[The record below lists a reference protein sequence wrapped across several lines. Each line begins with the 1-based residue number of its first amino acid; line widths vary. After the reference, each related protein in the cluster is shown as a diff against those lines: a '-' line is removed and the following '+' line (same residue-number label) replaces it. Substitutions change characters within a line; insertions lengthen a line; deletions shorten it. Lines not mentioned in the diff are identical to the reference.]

1 MPSTYSPDLR
11 IELIADGEKSGTW
24 GAITNQNLGTLI
36 EDAISGAASVSITSA
51 NQALTALDGAPD
63 QARCA
68 AVVLTTTTAANFNV
82 YVPPVT
88 KLYAIENASASY
100 TATVYCSTVIGN
112 TTAAGTGVAIPPLKR
127 VLVKST
133 GVNVVEQLNHI
144 VGGLSVGGAASFG
157 GTVTLSGNPSSNLE
171 AATKQ
176 YVDSTVSGGG
186 IPFGVIVAWHSTIA
200 TIPAGWVLCDG
211 SNGTPNLRNRFIIG
225 AAVDSGGVAYT
236 TITGSNTPFGGV
248 KDAVIV
254 DHTHTVNDAGHTHTY
269 GPSNRT
275 TTSGSTGLLWSGT
288 GTAGTT
294 NTGLAVTGISI
305 NSATGG
311 VSGTNMNLPPYYAV
325 VYIMKT

>member
-36 EDAISGAASVSITSA
+36 EDAISGSASVSITSS

-63 QARCA
+63 QARCSSL
-68 AVVLTTTTAANFNV
+68 VLTTTTTANFNV

-88 KLYAIENASASY
+88 KLYVIENASASY
-100 TATVYCSTVIGN
+100 TATVYCSTDLGN
-112 TTAAGTGVAIPPLKR
+112 TTAAGTGVAIPPLKK
-127 VLVKST
+127 VLVRST

-144 VGGLSVGGAASFG
+144 VGGLTVGGAASFG
-157 GTVTLSGNPSSNLE
+157 GTVTLSGNPSSNLQ

-176 YVDSTVSGGG
+176 YVDSMVVGG
-186 IPFGVIVAWHSTIA
+186 IPAGVILLWNFTIA
-200 TIPAGWVLCDG
+200 TIPSGWVLCDG
-211 SNGTPNLRNRFIIG
+211 TNGTPNLRNRFIIG
-225 AAVDSGGVAYT
+225 ASVDSGGSPT
-236 TITGSNTPFGGV
+236 TTVTGSSTILGGV
-248 KDAVIV
+248 KDAVVV

-275 TTSGSTGLLWSGT
+275 STAGSTGLLWSGT

-294 NTGLAVTGISI
+294 NTGLALTGISI
-305 NSATGG
+305 NNAGI
-311 VSGTNMNLPPYYAV
+311 SGTNMNLPPYYALA
-325 VYIMKT
+325 YIMKT